1 MTTETDTETDAP
13 TPPGSKPKRVWIV
26 TPEAGLHQVAASA
39 VDGAISNDKGRR
51 ATARDL
57 AIAGV
62 DAAAPFSE
70 PED

>member
-1 MTTETDTETDAP
+1 MTTDTDTETDAP
-13 TPPGSKPKRVWIV
+13 NKPGPKPKLVWIV
-26 TPEAGLHQVAASA
+26 TPDAGLHQVNASA

-62 DAAAPFSE
+62 TDAQ
-70 PED
+70 ED